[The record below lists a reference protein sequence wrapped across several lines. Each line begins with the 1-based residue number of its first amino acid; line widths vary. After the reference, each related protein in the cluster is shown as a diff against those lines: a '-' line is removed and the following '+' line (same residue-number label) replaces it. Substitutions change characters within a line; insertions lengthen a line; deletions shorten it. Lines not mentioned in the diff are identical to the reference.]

1 MEKIACE
8 IIEDLLPSYLDEVLS
23 DSVKEAVEIHLK
35 SCSRCSERLEELRQQ
50 IGKEEQEQQKKGK
63 QFLKKIKRRKYYLI
77 GMLIGAAIPIGAFI
91 IFVIDIL
98 ILSY

>member
-23 DSVKEAVEIHLK
+23 DSVKEAVESHLE
-35 SCSRCSERLEELRQQ
+35 SCSGCRDRLEELRQQ

>member
-8 IIEDLLPSYLDEVLS
+8 IIEDLLPSYLDEVLT

-35 SCSRCSERLEELRQQ
+35 SCDRCRIRREEIRQQ

-63 QFLKKIKRRKYYLI
+63 QFLKKIQRRKYYLI
-77 GMLIGAAIPIGAFI
+77 CMLICASIPIGAFI
-91 IFVIDIL
+91 IFAIYIL
-98 ILSY
+98 ILAY